1 VREPF
6 ELDLDLTLGGAPTQ
20 VENRAT
26 GIPYQTIPRT
36 DPVTGDSL
44 DLPLPVG
51 DYALRTT
58 IFTSPDRPSLRNFGG
73 YLFVANGRTTSS
85 AMAVEN
91 VAFDLTSEYAY
102 YCKIQLNATMASMSE
117 ANEEENLERFET
129 LATDFLESLI
139 PAMTEVLPDWREYE
153 GKADS
158 DDG

>member
-1 VREPF
+1 
-6 ELDLDLTLGGAPTQ
+6 

-36 DPVTGDSL
+36 DPVTGERL

-58 IFTSPDRPSLRNFGG
+58 IFTSPERPSLRNFGG

-102 YCKIQLNATMASMSE
+102 YCKIQLNATMTSMSE
-117 ANEEENLERFET
+117 AGDKENLERFERI
-129 LATDFLESLI
+129 ATDFLESLI
-139 PAMTEVLPDWREYE
+139 PEMVEILPDWRRFERKIDANDE
-153 GKADS
+153 
-158 DDG
+158 